1 MRSSNGLLIQD
12 WRVDFPLGGNNRE
25 KTLEKNGPPRI
36 RFSPEPKYN
45 QQNLWEINLLHL
57 LLKGTFGYVDNV
69 GDMSYN
75 NLNSASHKIKCHPE
89 ENE

>member
-1 MRSSNGLLIQD
+1 MVVLFRTGELTFFLVETID
-12 WRVDFPLGGNNRE
+12 KKHLRRM
-25 KTLEKNGPPRI
+25 GPCI

-45 QQNLWEINLLHL
+45 QQNLWKINLLDL

>member
-1 MRSSNGLLIQD
+1 MVFLFRTGELTFLWVETIE
-12 WRVDFPLGGNNRE
+12 RKHLRRMG
-25 KTLEKNGPPRI
+25 PRI
-36 RFSPEPKYN
+36 KFSPEPKYN
-45 QQNLWEINLLHL
+45 QQNLWEINLLDL
-57 LLKGTFGYVDNV
+57 LLKETFGYVDNV

>member
-1 MRSSNGLLIQD
+1 MRSSSSLLIQD
-12 WRVDFPLGGNNRE
+12 WRVDFPLGGNDRE
-25 KTLEKNGPPRI
+25 KTLEKNGPSYQI
-36 RFSPEPKYN
+36 SPEPKYN
-45 QQNLWEINLLHL
+45 QQNLWEINLLDL
-57 LLKGTFGYVDNV
+57 LLKETFGYVDNV